1 MMDVHCEVQ
10 SHAHGDNQLD
20 LRSSTIQDSSL
31 KKKKK
36 SQSVA
41 YHLTLEGAS
50 WDEWGATR
58 AHALLNEA
66 DFLTKTLSGEK
77 RKVFVRM
84 ILRHI
89 FCYG

>member
-1 MMDVHCEVQ
+1 MMDIPCEVQ

-20 LRSSTIQDSSL
+20 LRSSTIQDSTL

-66 DFLTKTLSGEK
+66 DFLTKMLSWEK
-77 RKVFVRM
+77 QKGFVR
-84 ILRHI
+84 II
-89 FCYG
+89 FHHVFRYC